1 MLIDTKNI
9 VSITDANQN
18 FSKVAKLV
26 DENGSVV
33 ILKNNQPR
41 YVVLEFNELEN
52 DKIADMED
60 VKAITSSIISRNIEA
75 FKELAKWLS

>member
-18 FSKVAKLV
+18 FSKVTKLV

-33 ILKNNQPR
+33 ILKNNQPK
-41 YVVLEFNELEN
+41 YVILEFNELEGEE
-52 DKIADMED
+52 IADMEE
-60 VKAITSSIISRNIEA
+60 VKSLTQSIIAKNINA
-75 FKELAKWLS
+75 FKELAK